1 MGCTH
6 VQPALQ
12 LLDPSPPSLGYEKS
26 PPPNKKALTR
36 IGSCLLYAYALN
48 TYTPVVRPRNIA
60 DAYKTENKLGLVHTT
75 QWSLLTRFFAFLFE
89 TRMV

>member
-1 MGCTH
+1 MWGAPTCS
-6 VQPALQ
+6 
-12 LLDPSPPSLGYEKS
+12 LLFSSQTLPLPLLAISRPPQ
-26 PPPNKKALTR
+26 KKVLTR